1 VDSSPGVP
9 GGTTNAA
16 CPRDPSEAS
25 TEACTTW
32 MLAIPPLVA
41 HAFWPA
47 RIHWSF
53 ASSYTARVRIAETSE
68 PDSGSEEQNAA
79 TFTSLES
86 P

>member
-1 VDSSPGVP
+1 MF

-16 CPRDPSEAS
+16 WPREPSDES
-25 TEACTTW
+25 TTACTTW
-32 MLAIPPLVA
+32 MLAMPPLVA
-41 HAFWPA
+41 HALAPVSV
-47 RIHWSF
+47 HSSL

-79 TFTSLES
+79 TLTSPAS